1 MRLLIAALLLA
12 SFPAA
17 AQTRNETMT
26 APNPQAST
34 LPPPPVAEQRQHSF
48 TRHGV
53 TIQDPY
59 AWLRDSSYPT
69 VDDADV
75 LAYLRAEN
83 AYFEAAMAPHRALT
97 DTLFA
102 EMRGRIPED
111 DSSVPQRD
119 GEWNYWWA
127 FSPGAQYR
135 TWYRLPLM
143 AGGAPQ
149 TVFDEAAEAQGKQY
163 FRLGA
168 LQVSPDGRYAA
179 VLVDDDGSERFS
191 LRIREI
197 ATGRDVET
205 VTEVGIGQPVWT
217 ADSRGI
223 VFTEVNDN
231 WRSYRARLH
240 WLGQPV
246 ANDRTLY
253 EETENIAFTVGL
265 GLTQDRRYILIQTGE
280 NSSNETRF
288 VPADNVEAPLAL
300 IARRRPN
307 IQYSVDSSHGK
318 LWIVTNDDHI
328 NFRLA
333 ESDPA
338 TPGAWRTVIAGSD
351 TVYLRGV
358 TAFRDH
364 LAVTERVNGLDQI
377 RLRTYQ
383 GQERRIPF
391 PEASYTV
398 GLGNNPEYAPA
409 AYRLNYSSMVTPPTT
424 YDYHPAENR
433 LESRKVQRIPSGY
446 DPSRYVTER
455 ILIPSRDGKQIPVSI
470 VYRRGFRKNG
480 QGRVFL
486 YSYGAYGIATQPG
499 FSTNR
504 ISLLDRGYAYAI
516 AHIRGGDEMG
526 YGWYLD
532 GTRTH
537 RTNTF
542 NDFVDVARGL
552 VQRRYTRAGRI
563 AAQGGSAGGE
573 LMGAVVNQAPEL
585 FGAIVAD
592 VPFVD
597 VVNTMLDDTLPLTPG
612 EWNEWGNPITD
623 AAAFRYM
630 LSYSPYDNVRRQA
643 YPPMLITGGLNDP
656 RVTYWEPAKWNA
668 RLRAMRTDRNLQL
681 MKINMGAGHGGQS
694 GRWTRLR
701 EVAEAYTFVL
711 TQMGGAEASATGAAR

>member
-1 MRLLIAALLLA
+1 MTAQNPTAA
-12 SFPAA
+12 PAA
-17 AQTRNETMT
+17 S
-26 APNPQAST
+26 P
-34 LPPPPVAEQRQHSF
+34 LPPAPVAAQRPHSY

-53 TIQDPY
+53 TVQDPY

-69 VDDADV
+69 VDDEDV
-75 LAYLRAEN
+75 LSHLRAEN

-102 EMRGRIPED
+102 EMRGRVPED

-119 GEWNYWWA
+119 GDWVYWWA
-127 FSPGAQYR
+127 FTPGAQYR
-135 TWYRLPLM
+135 TWYRRPA
-143 AGGAPQ
+143 AGGEQQ
-149 TVFDEAAEAQGKQY
+149 TLFDEVAAAAGKQY

-168 LQVSPDGRYAA
+168 LEVSPDGRYAA
-179 VLVDDDGSERFS
+179 ILVDDDGSERFQ

-217 ADSRGI
+217 ADSRGL
-223 VFTEVNDN
+223 VYTEVNEN
-231 WRSYRARLH
+231 WRSYRAQYHRL
-240 WLGQPV
+240 GTPP
-246 ANDRTLY
+246 AEDRTLY
-253 EETENIAFTVGL
+253 QETENIAFTVGV
-265 GLTQDRRYILIQTGE
+265 GHSQDRRWILIQTGE
-280 NSSNETRF
+280 NSSNETRI
-288 VPADNVEAPLAL
+288 VPADNPTAAPVL

-307 IQYSVDSSHGK
+307 IQYSVDASHGK

-333 ESDPA
+333 EADPA
-338 TPGAWRTVIAGSD
+338 TPGNWRTVIAGSD
-351 TVYLRGV
+351 AVYLRGV

-364 LAVTERVNGLDQI
+364 LAITERVNGLDQV

-383 GQERRIPF
+383 GQESRIRF

-424 YDYHPAENR
+424 YDYHPAQAR
-433 LESRKVQRIPSGY
+433 LESLKVQRIPSGY
-446 DPSRYVTER
+446 DASQYVTER
-455 ILIPSRDGKQIPVSI
+455 VMIPSRDGKQIPVSI
-470 VYRRGFRKNG
+470 VYRRGFQKNG
-480 QGRVFL
+480 QGRVFM
-486 YSYGAYGIATQPG
+486 YAYGAYGYATPPG
-499 FSTNR
+499 FSANR
-504 ISLLDRGYAYAI
+504 ISLLDRGYAFAI

-526 YGWYLD
+526 YGWYLN

-542 NDFVDVARGL
+542 NDFVDVGRGL
-552 VQRRYTRAGRI
+552 IERGYTRAGRI

-585 FGAIVAD
+585 FGAVVAD

-597 VVNTMLDDTLPLTPG
+597 VVNTMLDETLPLTPG

-623 AAAFRYM
+623 AEAFRYQ
-630 LSYSPYDNVRRQA
+630 LSYSPYDNVRAQA

-668 RLRAMRTDRNLQL
+668 RLRATRTDRNLQL

-711 TQMGGAEASATGAAR
+711 TQMGGADAAPPAAAAPRAAQ

>member
-12 SFPAA
+12 SAPAA

-26 APNPQAST
+26 AQNN
-34 LPPPPVAEQRQHSF
+34 LPPPPVAEQRPYHF
-48 TRHGV
+48 ERHGV

-59 AWLRDSSYPT
+59 HWLRDSSYPT

-75 LAYLRAEN
+75 LSYLRAEN

-97 DTLFA
+97 DTLFN

-119 GEWNYWWA
+119 GDWLYWWA

-135 TWYRLPLM
+135 TWYRRPV
-143 AGGAPQ
+143 AGGEQQ
-149 TVFDEAAEAQGKQY
+149 TVFDEPAAAQGKQY

-168 LQVSPDGRYAA
+168 MQVSPDGRYAA
-179 VLVDDDGSERFS
+179 ILVDDDGSERFQ
-191 LRIREI
+191 LRIREL

-205 VTEVGIGQPVWT
+205 VTEVGIGSPVWT
-217 ADSRGI
+217 SDSRGV

-240 WLGQPV
+240 WLGHPLTE
-246 ANDRTLY
+246 DKTLY
-253 EETENIAFTVGL
+253 EETENIAFTVGV
-265 GLTQDRRYILIQTGE
+265 GLTQDRRWIVIQTGE
-280 NSSNETRF
+280 NSSNESRI
-288 VPADNVEAPLAL
+288 VPADNVEAPLVL
-300 IARRRPN
+300 VARRRPN
-307 IQYSVDSSHGK
+307 IQYSVDASHDK

-333 ESDPA
+333 EADPA
-338 TPGAWRTVIAGSD
+338 TPGTWRTVIAGSD
-351 TVYLRGV
+351 NVYIRGV
-358 TAFRDH
+358 SAFRDH
-364 LAVTERVNGLDQI
+364 LAITERVNGLDQI
-377 RLRTYQ
+377 RLRTYD
-383 GQERRIPF
+383 GHESRIPF

-409 AYRLNYSSMVTPPTT
+409 AYRLSYSSMVTPPTT
-424 YDYHPAENR
+424 YDWHPAQRR
-433 LESRKVQRIPSGY
+433 LESLKVQRIPSGY
-446 DPSRYVTER
+446 DPSQYVTER
-455 ILIPSRDGKQIPVSI
+455 VMIPARDGKQIPVSI
-470 VYRRGFRKNG
+470 VYRRGFQKNG

-486 YSYGAYGIATQPG
+486 YAYGAYGIATPPG

-542 NDFVDVARGL
+542 NDFVDVGRGL
-552 VQRRYTRAGRI
+552 VARHYASNGHI

-585 FGAIVAD
+585 FGAVVAD

-597 VVNTMLDDTLPLTPG
+597 VINTMLDDTLPLTPG

-623 AAAFRYM
+623 ATAFRYM
-630 LSYSPYDNVRRQA
+630 LSYSPYDNVTRQA

-668 RLRAMRTDRNLQL
+668 RLRAMRTDHNLQL
-681 MKINMGAGHGGQS
+681 LKINMGAGHGGQS

-711 TQMGGAEASATGAAR
+711 TQMGGAE